1 MESNQQP
8 EEENRL
14 PASLDA
20 EKSIISSIIQDPAN
34 NLDRA
39 IELGVETDWFHGYG
53 TRIMWEQLSTMS
65 ITGGSLDLVSLNQ
78 SLTDNGLSAKIG
90 GPAALSEMYTFATNS
105 ANFEVHIDII
115 KTKYAARMIL
125 EVVSCTTEKAYN
137 VSDGQSLQETLE
149 TLSEPVSAIYELVN
163 GKSNRAI
170 AKVLVKDW
178 LEAYKRRMRGEETT
192 TIPCRMSGLERLYGG
207 LITPAYMI
215 ITALPSSG
223 KTAFLTQIING
234 VCTAGHKA
242 MFFSMEMT
250 KETLT
255 DRALINESGLHG
267 DVITKPHL
275 CKPSKG
281 DLLTIKHAAGR
292 VADFDLVVHEEP
304 AMHVSKL
311 CALARS
317 EHRRSP
323 LDVIGIDYAQL
334 MKGDRQKGDTLETM
348 YADISHKLQA
358 LQKELKCTIIIL
370 SQTSKDASG
379 NVSTKYAKVFEDDAD
394 LWLHIIREKGQ
405 EDVED
410 VVVMKCRHHGHNGK
424 KLGMTLNKPVQMF
437 IDLPY
442 DNNREY

>member
-1 MESNQQP
+1 MESNTNQ
-8 EEENRL
+8 L

-39 IELGVETDWFHGYG
+39 IELGVTEDWFHGYG
-53 TRIMWEQLSTMS
+53 NRAMWGHLSTMATS
-65 ITGGSLDLVSLNQ
+65 GQSLDLVSLTQNLID
-78 SLTDNGLSAKIG
+78 SGIAAKIG
-90 GPAALSEMYTFATNS
+90 GPAAITELYSFATNS
-105 ANFEVHIDII
+105 ANFEAHIEMI

-125 EVVSCTTEKAYN
+125 EVASRTTERAYS
-137 VSDGQSLQETLE
+137 VSDGESLQETLE

-163 GKSNRAI
+163 GKSNRAV
-170 AKVLVKDW
+170 AKVLVRDW
-178 LEAYKRRMRGEETT
+178 LEAYKRRMKGEETT

-215 ITALPSSG
+215 VTALPSSG
-223 KTAFLTQIING
+223 KTAFLTQITNG
-234 VCTAGHKA
+234 VCEAGYKA
-242 MFFSMEMT
+242 MSFTMEMT
-250 KETLT
+250 KEKLM

-275 CKPSKG
+275 FKPSKG
-281 DLLTIKHAAGR
+281 NLINIKHAAERLAG
-292 VADFDLVVHEEP
+292 FDLVVHEEP
-304 AMHVSKL
+304 AMHVDKL

-323 LDVIGIDYAQL
+323 ITLIGIDYAQL

-370 SQTSKDASG
+370 SQTSIDQQG

-394 LWLHIIREKGQ
+394 LWLHIIRQKGQ

-410 VVVMKCRHHGHNGK
+410 VVVMKCRHHGHNSK
-424 KLGMTLNKPVQMF
+424 KLGMTLNKPTQMF
-437 IDLPY
+437 IDIPY
-442 DNNREY
+442 DRGNRN

>member
-1 MESNQQP
+1 MESNQQ
-8 EEENRL
+8 L

-39 IELGVETDWFHGYG
+39 IELGVTADWFHGYD
-53 TRIMWEQLSTMS
+53 TRTMWTQLSTMATS
-65 ITGGSLDLVSLNQ
+65 GQSLDLVSLTQ
-78 SLTDNGLSAKIG
+78 SLMDNGTAAKMG
-90 GPAALSEMYTFATNS
+90 GPAAITELYSFATNN
-105 ANFEVHIDII
+105 ANFEAHIEII
-115 KTKYAARMIL
+115 KTKHAARMIL
-125 EVVSCTTEKAYN
+125 EVVSRTTEKAYS
-137 VSDGQSLQETLE
+137 VSDGESLQETLE
-149 TLSEPVSAIYELVN
+149 TLSEPVSVIYELVN
-163 GKSNRAI
+163 GKSNRAT
-170 AKVLVKDW
+170 AKVL
-178 LEAYKRRMRGEETT
+178 MREWMDDYRLRLNGEITSV
-192 TIPCRMSGLERLYGG
+192 IPCRMSGLERLYGG
-207 LITPAYMI
+207 LLTPAYMI

-223 KTAFLTQIING
+223 KTAMLTQILNG

-242 MFFSMEMT
+242 MFFSLEMS
-250 KETLT
+250 KIKLA
-255 DRALINESGLHG
+255 DRAIINESGVHG
-267 DVITKPHL
+267 DMITKPHL

-281 DLLTIKHAAGR
+281 DLKNIKDAAMR
-292 VADFDLVVHEEP
+292 IKDFDMIVHEEP
-304 AMHVSKL
+304 SMHVDKV

-323 LDVIGIDYAQL
+323 LTAIGIDYAQL

-424 KLGMTLNKPVQMF
+424 KLGMTLNKPIQMF
-437 IDLPY
+437 QDLPY
-442 DNNREY
+442 DNNRQR

>member
-1 MESNQQP
+1 MESNQ
-8 EEENRL
+8 L

-39 IELGVETDWFHGYG
+39 IELGVTEEWFHGYG
-53 TRIMWEQLSTMS
+53 TRTMWELLSKK
-65 ITGGSLDLVSLNQ
+65 GVAGQSLDLVSLNAT
-78 SLTDNGLSAKIG
+78 LTDLGLLAKIG
-90 GPAALSEMYTFATNS
+90 GPSALAELYSYATND
-105 ANFEVHIDII
+105 AHFESHIEII
-115 KTKYAARMIL
+115 KTKYAARQIL
-125 EVVSCTTEKAYN
+125 KAVSSTRDKAYS
-137 VSDGQSLQETLE
+137 VSDGESLQDTLE

-163 GKSNRAI
+163 GKSNRAV

-178 LEAYKRRMRGEETT
+178 LEAYKRRMKGEETT

-215 ITALPSSG
+215 VTALPSSG
-223 KTAFLTQIING
+223 KTAFLTQIMNG
-234 VCTAGHKA
+234 ACEGGHKS

-267 DVITKPHL
+267 DIITKPHL
-275 CKPSKG
+275 YKPSKG
-281 DLLTIKHAAGR
+281 DLIRIKHAAERLAG
-292 VADFDLVVHEEP
+292 FDLVVHEEP
-304 AMHVSKL
+304 AMHVDKL

-323 LDVIGIDYAQL
+323 LSLIGIDYAQL
-334 MKGDRQKGDTLETM
+334 MKGGRQKGDTLETM

-370 SQTSKDASG
+370 SQTSIDQQG

-394 LWLHIIREKGQ
+394 LWIHIIRQKGQ

-424 KLGMTLNKPVQMF
+424 KLGMTLNKPIQMF
-437 IDLPY
+437 QDLPY
-442 DNNREY
+442 EQGKQF

>member
-1 MESNQQP
+1 MESNQ
-8 EEENRL
+8 L
-14 PASLDA
+14 PASIDA
-20 EKSIISSIIQDPAN
+20 EKAILSCIIQDPAN
-34 NLDRA
+34 YLDRA
-39 IELGVETDWFHGYG
+39 IELGVESEWFHGYS
-53 TRIMWEQLSTMS
+53 TRTLWGQLQTMLKS
-65 ITGGSLDLVSLNQ
+65 GQSLDLI
-78 SLTDNGLSAKIG
+78 SLTQALMDNGISEKIG
-90 GPAALSEMYTFATNS
+90 GPSAITEIYTYAPTN
-105 ANFEVHIDII
+105 AHFEHHIGMV

-125 EVVSCTTEKAYN
+125 EVVSRTTEKAHN
-137 VSDGQSLQETLE
+137 VSDGESLQGTLE
-149 TLSEPVSAIYELVN
+149 TLSEPISAIYELVN

-178 LEAYKRRMRGEETT
+178 LEAYKRRMKGEETT

-207 LITPAYMI
+207 LITPAYI
-215 ITALPSSG
+215 IVTALPSSG

-234 VCTAGHKA
+234 VCTAGLKS

-281 DLLTIKHAAGR
+281 DLMTIKHAAGR
-292 VADFDLVVHEEP
+292 VAEFDLVVHEEP
-304 AMHVSKL
+304 AMHVDKL

-323 LDVIGIDYAQL
+323 ITLIGIDYAQL

-424 KLGMTLNKPVQMF
+424 KLGMTLNKTIQMF
-437 IDLPY
+437 QDLPY
-442 DNNREY
+442 DKSNYNR